1 MMKRFV
7 LILVFSL
14 LVYPNVY
21 SDILSNISYQGGYS
35 GNLFNDSLVF
45 DDVFNSFGG
54 SIQVYPSNSVELQGA
69 GYYTAYSEITDLSNL
84 YGNFSIKAIHDSYE
98 SDFSLLAGGNLYFQN
113 YGEQFEIYDY
123 WSVNSHVSGI
133 YRATYYLSLT
143 LGGYLTHMKYINEE
157 TVTNNEFGGYGGFN
171 LTLPKRN
178 TVDGEVQVY
187 RKKFNSILDVNGNA
201 VNLEYDFIDLNLS
214 FARPISE
221 SIGLNI
227 AYLHRM
233 IADKDQFAVAGYTV
247 DYLSPWSSLWDGDR
261 VSLSIKKIFPKEI
274 TMVLYGSYFE
284 KSYVPVIDIN
294 STSDLSRLR
303 RNDENLYAAVT
314 LSKNVYFTNTLLTP
328 SIDISYTDNRSNLSL
343 YEYDKLLVMLSLSY
357 GF

>member
-14 LVYPNVY
+14 LVYPNAY
-21 SDILSNISYQGGYS
+21 SDILSHASYQGGYS
-35 GNLFNDSLVF
+35 GNLFNDSLAY

-69 GYYTAYSEITDLSNL
+69 GYYTAYSGIPDLSNL
-84 YGNFSIKAIHDSYE
+84 YGNLSVKAIHDSYE

-113 YGEQFEIYDY
+113 YGEEFEIYDY
-123 WSVNSHVSGI
+123 WSANSNVSGI
-133 YRATYYLSLT
+133 YRARYYLSFT
-143 LGGYLTHMKYINEE
+143 LGGYLTHMKYVNEE
-157 TVTNNEFGGYGGFN
+157 AVTNNEFGGYSGFN
-171 LTLPKRN
+171 LTLPGRN
-178 TVDGEVQVY
+178 TVDAEVQVY
-187 RKKFNSILDVNGNA
+187 RKKFNSILDVNGREID
-201 VNLEYDFIDLNLS
+201 LEYDFIDLNLS

-221 SIGLNI
+221 STGLNVS
-227 AYLHRM
+227 YLHR
-233 IADKDQFAVAGYTV
+233 IISDKDQFAVAGYTV
-247 DYLSPWSSLWDGDR
+247 DYLSPWSSLWDGER

-284 KSYVPVIDIN
+284 KSYVPVIDVN
-294 STSDLSRLR
+294 PSSDVSRLR
-303 RNDENLYAAVT
+303 RSDENVYAAVT
-314 LSKNVYFTNTLLTP
+314 LSKNIYFTNTLLTP
-328 SIDISYTDNRSNLSL
+328 SVDVSYTDNRSNLSL